1 MFCHI
6 YQWRIEKERDDLG
19 RIKNAELLRH
29 LEKCSVCQGWLTSL
43 ALVERQLKS
52 ASPNLPD
59 SQLQQIHTAVQQHL
73 SHSKPVHPATTTHK
87 RFNPYRAKYAI
98 TAAAAIIVVA
108 FGLFSLFSPE
118 SENLN
123 QIVTMDSVEHVP
135 KQLQYQIPILASLPD
150 LMMEAEIQNMEMDIR
165 DALGFF
171 QNCLPQ
177 GLIAANLESENK
189 AG

>member
-1 MFCHI
+1 MFCHT
-6 YQWRIEKERDDLG
+6 YQWRIEKERDDHG
-19 RIKNAELLRH
+19 RIKDAELLRH

-43 ALVERQLKS
+43 AQVERQLKT
-52 ASPNLPD
+52 ASTNLPE
-59 SQLQQIHTAVQQHL
+59 SHLQQIQTAVLQYL
-73 SHSKPVHPATTTHK
+73 SHSKTVHLAATTHK
-87 RFNPYRAKYAI
+87 RYIPHHIRYAI
-98 TAAAAIIVVA
+98 TAAAAAVVVA
-108 FGLFSLFSPE
+108 IGLFSLFSPE

-123 QIVTMDSVEHVP
+123 QVVTMESVEHVP
-135 KQLQYQIPILASLPD
+135 KQLQYQIPILARLPEQ
-150 LMMEAEIQNMEMDIR
+150 MMETEMQNMEMGIR